1 VADLYDDLRYS
12 LRALA
17 RSPAVAFI
25 LIGSLAVGTG
35 ANATVFSLVN
45 ALLFQA
51 PPGVTHAD
59 TLVAVYTSQ
68 FDGGPYGSSS
78 YPDFV
83 SIAGARQTFSSLA
96 VIDDHALATWQFGDA
111 SERVRVAAVSPG
123 FFDTLGMRAA
133 LGNVSLDNASADTP
147 DAVISHRLWQQGFG
161 GDGNAVGQTI
171 TIDDRSY
178 RLAGVA
184 PDRFN
189 GLQLGRVVEVWVPL
203 DQDELTERGER
214 RLSVIGRLAPGVG
227 LDAAQ
232 QHVQSVAADLADRFP
247 DSNRGSIAGR
257 EDPRRMTVARHS
269 RLDPVLRVRVALVSA
284 MMLGATALVLL
295 SACANAG
302 SLLLSR
308 ATSRGREIA
317 VRFAL
322 GATRGRLLKL
332 LLTESLLVSM
342 LGGAAGLLLAMW
354 TAQGIPSLFPP
365 EHAQMLD
372 IHLDSVA
379 FATTL
384 IISVV
389 AGVAFGL
396 TPAVQAT
403 RPVMVLAL
411 RGDGSGASEAQGG
424 ARLRTIL
431 VTAQVALSVILMV
444 ATAVVVRSLADA
456 LRADP
461 GFARN
466 VAIATIEL
474 PGRHANQVRGGR
486 LLWGSVERVMRMPA
500 VEAAAWVSVPPLG
513 RANTRR
519 FLIYPGGTA
528 SPEGVDLEINVVS
541 PGYFEAMQIALLAG
555 RSFDETDRPRSE
567 PVVIVNDELARRY
580 FRGAPLG
587 EWMRDEDRLVKI
599 VGVVKSA
606 RYRTLQES
614 PQPMV
619 YFPLAQNYQANLSL
633 VARTFADPS
642 ALLEPIRSALTATDS
657 GVTIYRVVTLDTF
670 LSEAL
675 ALDRLTTGLV
685 GTCGVL
691 ALVLAVIGVYA
702 VMADVVARRR
712 REIGVRVALG
722 ARPVQ
727 VVTLVYGQGLGLTAV
742 GLAIGSVGAY
752 AGIKLMETITDITA
766 AVDVMTIAAIPGL
779 LAVMIVVAAVVPT
792 TRALRIDP
800 TIALR
805 E

>member
-1 VADLYDDLRYS
+1 VADLYDDIRYS

-17 RSPAVAFI
+17 RSPAVASI
-25 LIGSLAVGTG
+25 LIGSLAAGTG

-45 ALLFQA
+45 ALLFRSA
-51 PPGVTHAD
+51 PGVAD
-59 TLVAVYTSQ
+59 ENSLVALYTSQ

-78 YPDFV
+78 YPDFE
-83 SIAGARQTFSSLA
+83 SLAANWQTFSSLA
-96 VIDDHALATWQFGDA
+96 AIDDNTLVTWQSGDA
-111 SERVRVAAVSPG
+111 LERVRVAAVSSTY
-123 FFDTLGMRAA
+123 FATLGMRPA
-133 LGNVSLDNASADTP
+133 LGQLALANAAADTP

-161 GDGNAVGQTI
+161 GDANAVGQTI
-171 TIDDRSY
+171 TIDDRPY

-189 GLQLGRVVEVWVPL
+189 GLQLGRVVEIWVPL
-203 DQDELTERGER
+203 NTGELGERGER
-214 RLSVIGRLAPGVG
+214 RLSVIGRLAPGVS

-232 QHVQSVAADLADRFP
+232 QRTQAVAADLAGRFP
-247 DSNRGSIAGR
+247 ESNRGSIAGR
-257 EDPRRMTVARHS
+257 EDPRRITVAHLA

-284 MMLGATALVLL
+284 VMLGATALVLL

-322 GATRGRLLKL
+322 GATPRRLLKL
-332 LLTESLLVSM
+332 LLTESLLVST
-342 LGGAAGLLLAMW
+342 LGGAAGLLLAAW
-354 TAQGIPSLFPP
+354 TAQAIPSLFPP
-365 EHAQMLD
+365 EQAQMLD
-372 IHLDSVA
+372 THLDAFAFAATLLISVA
-379 FATTL
+379 
-384 IISVV
+384 
-389 AGVAFGL
+389 AGVGFGL
-396 TPAVQAT
+396 TPAWQAT
-403 RPVMVLAL
+403 RPAMVLAL
-411 RGDGSGASEAQGG
+411 RGDGSGASEALGG

-444 ATAVVVRSLADA
+444 ATAVVVRSLTDA

-466 VAIATIEL
+466 VAIAAIEL
-474 PGRHANQVRGGR
+474 PGRYGLPIRGGQ
-486 LLWGSVERVMRMPA
+486 LLHGSVERVLRLPA

-513 RANTRR
+513 RASTRR

-528 SPEGVDLEINVVS
+528 TPEGADIAINVVS
-541 PGYFEAMQIALLAG
+541 PAYFEAMQIPRVAG
-555 RSFDETDRPRSE
+555 RSFDDNDRPRSQ

-587 EWMRDEDRLVKI
+587 EWMRDDDNLVKI

-606 RYRTLQES
+606 RYRTLQE
-614 PQPMV
+614 PPLPMV
-619 YFPLAQNYQANLSL
+619 YFPLAQNYQADLSL
-633 VARTFADPS
+633 VVRTSADPA
-642 ALLEPIRSALTATDS
+642 ALLEPIRSALIATDS
-657 GVTIYRVVTLDTF
+657 GVKIFRTVTLDTF
-670 LSEAL
+670 LAESL

-691 ALVLAVIGVYA
+691 ALILAVIGVYA
-702 VMADVVARRR
+702 VMADVVARRT

-727 VVTLVYGQGLGLTAV
+727 VVTLVYGQGLGLTAT
-742 GLAIGSVGAY
+742 GLAIGLVGAC
-752 AGIKLMETITDITA
+752 AGIKLMESTTEATA
-766 AVDVMTIAAIPGL
+766 AVDVTTIAAIPGL
-779 LAVMIVVAAVVPT
+779 LALMIVIAAVVPT
-792 TRALRIDP
+792 LRALRVDP